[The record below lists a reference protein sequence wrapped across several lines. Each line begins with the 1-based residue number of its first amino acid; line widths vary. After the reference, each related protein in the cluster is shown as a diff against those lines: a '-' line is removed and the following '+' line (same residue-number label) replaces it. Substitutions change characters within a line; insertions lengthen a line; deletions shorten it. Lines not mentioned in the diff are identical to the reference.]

1 MRVRG
6 NTIVP
11 ATVFGRFA
19 ILCAILR
26 QLHLVLSIA
35 VFSYELDHLKPTH
48 FFVDQLSACVPLL
61 RYLYTN
67 VGILFYCH
75 FPDQALAQ
83 KGHGAI
89 AVLKKAYR
97 VPFNSI
103 ESWSTAS
110 SHAIV
115 VNSNFTGGVVKR
127 ILSRLSTRPLK
138 VVYPCV
144 DISGADKMQRKS
156 MWPGRKVILSINRF
170 EKKKDVA
177 LAVKAFASLD
187 ASVRKSAL
195 LVIAGIFHKHT
206 FLLSWLTRHR
216 RLRSS
221 RPRECQHPQR
231 ITTTDRFLLPVP
243 RDPQVAP

>member
-6 NTIVP
+6 NSIVP
-11 ATVFGRFA
+11 SSIFGRFA

-26 QLHLVLSIA
+26 QLHLVFIVALWN
-35 VFSYELDHLKPTH
+35 YELDHLRPTH
-48 FFVDQLSACVPLL
+48 FFVDQLSACVPVL
-61 RYLYTN
+61 RFLYTS

-75 FPDQALAQ
+75 FPDQLLAQ
-83 KGHGAI
+83 KGQGAI
-89 AVLKKAYR
+89 AVLKKGYR
-97 VPFNSI
+97 VPFNAI

-110 SHAIV
+110 SHGIV

-127 ILSRLSTRPLK
+127 VFPQLSRRELK

-144 DISGADKMQRKS
+144 DTSTADRMQRTS

-195 LVIAGIFHKHT
+195 LVIAGS
-206 FLLSWLTRHR
+206 FLISH
-216 RLRSS
+216 
-221 RPRECQHPQR
+221 
-231 ITTTDRFLLPVP
+231 
-243 RDPQVAP
+243 